1 MMNKQK
7 KRRLTRQKEM
17 VFEAVMNSD
26 SHPSAGDVYAILADS
41 GIGIATIYR
50 QLSNLVEDGKIGSFE
65 FQGEVRYDPVMQPHA
80 HIVCSK
86 CNKIWDVELPAE
98 IRDFAPMNESFG
110 DFEIDLTW
118 KGVCNDCK

>member
-26 SHPSAGDVYAILADS
+26 SHPSAGDIYAILADS

-50 QLSNLVEDGKIGSFE
+50 QLANLVEDGKIGSFE
-65 FQGEVRYDPVMQPHA
+65 FQGEAGKMQ
-80 HIVCSK
+80 
-86 CNKIWDVELPAE
+86 VE
-98 IRDFAPMNESFG
+98 S
-110 DFEIDLTW
+110 
-118 KGVCNDCK
+118 